1 MIGILYVG
9 KLKFYLKRGNHS
21 FTFIIAKNK
30 TRTIGMPFVW
40 TIDCHSTLF
49 LYYVSNAEITSH
61 KEETRAE

>member
-1 MIGILYVG
+1 MEIILS
-9 KLKFYLKRGNHS
+9 HS
-21 FTFIIAKNK
+21 SLQKNK